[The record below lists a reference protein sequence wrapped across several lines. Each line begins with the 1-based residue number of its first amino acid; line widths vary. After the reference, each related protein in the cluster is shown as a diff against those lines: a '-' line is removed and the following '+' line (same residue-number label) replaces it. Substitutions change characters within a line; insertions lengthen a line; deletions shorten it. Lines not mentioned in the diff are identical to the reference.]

1 MELKFN
7 KEESNKW
14 YVDLPTYDG
23 DHEDLEMVFGADI
36 LLDMLSEGSD
46 SVAIDV
52 STEQTHIEN
61 YVYSTLIEHDDY
73 GGTYRIDITYLPS
86 TLCDLI
92 ELGQTFWLCNVAHF
106 VFGEHPK
113 EIYFNLIKNEN
124 ERD

>member
-1 MELKFN
+1 MP
-7 KEESNKW
+7 KEENNKW

-61 YVYSTLIEHDDY
+61 YVYSTLIEHDDD
-73 GGTYRIDITYLPS
+73 GGTYLIDYYSDNDKENNMIFGNT
-86 TLCDLI
+86 I
-92 ELGQTFWLCNVAHF
+92 WLCNVTHF

-113 EIYFNLIKNEN
+113 QIYFQLIK
-124 ERD
+124 